1 MKQKQ
6 IYIGIDPGKDG
17 AIAVIDSDGK
27 IFDVYDMPTIKN
39 GSKRS
44 LLVGELK
51 RILAALVTEFGAQ
64 NIVCGIEKVNAFPG
78 NGSVSS
84 FSFGKN
90 AGVLEGL
97 VCGLSIRYELIHSKT
112 WQKIWLKDVEGTDT
126 KARSILAAS
135 RMFPDLVL
143 KRKKDHNRADAVLI
157 AAHIK
162 KKNQIELERIQ
173 CPL

>member
-1 MKQKQ
+1 MDCF
-6 IYIGIDPGKDG
+6 IGIDPGKDG
-17 AIAVIDSDGK
+17 AIAVMDSDGR
-27 IFDVYDMPTIKN
+27 IFDVFDMPTIKN

-44 LLVGELK
+44 LLVSELK

-90 AGVLEGL
+90 AGVLEGI
-97 VCGLSIRYELIHSKT
+97 VCGLGIRYELIHPKT
-112 WQKIWLKDVEGTDT
+112 WQKIALKDVEGSDT
-126 KARSILAAS
+126 KARSVIAAG

-143 KRKKDHNRADAVLI
+143 KRKKDHNRADAALI

-162 KKNQIELERIQ
+162 KKNQSELDGIQ
-173 CPL
+173 CT